1 MELREFITQSLMQIA
16 EGVED
21 AQKHLKEKGSK
32 AIVNTNMTATDVGHV
47 VTGGRRRP
55 VEFVEFDV
63 AILADEGTETK
74 AGGGITVASLLKLEA
89 SGKRSQNKGSESR
102 IKFKIPMSYPM
113 HEYSGTTRYKIAS
126 ESLQMR
132 NNLACYY
139 PVASSAFTGSS
150 LAGFAAAAAAGLA
163 SSSGLGGGG
172 T

>member
-113 HEYSGTTRYKIAS
+113 HEYSGHDP
-126 ESLQMR
+126 LQDR
-132 NNLACYY
+132 E
-139 PVASSAFTGSS
+139 
-150 LAGFAAAAAAGLA
+150 
-163 SSSGLGGGG
+163 
-172 T
+172 